1 MPLEEASASCLFLSG
16 RARLRLLSVGT
27 ATCYTV
33 HKEVVNYEININNLN
48 RSHSPKQ
55 CCESELVSM
64 RIRIQLV
71 RTMRIQIRVH
81 GLTQKI
87 I

>member
-33 HKEVVNYEININNLN
+33 HKEVVNYE
-48 RSHSPKQ
+48 
-55 CCESELVSM
+55 
-64 RIRIQLV
+64 
-71 RTMRIQIRVH
+71 
-81 GLTQKI
+81 KI
-87 I
+87 VII